1 VTQGPLTTETGAPV
15 ADNQNSET
23 AGVGGPV
30 LVQDQLLLEK
40 LAHFNRERIPERV
53 VHARGAGAYGTF
65 TVTADVTRYTR
76 AAFLSEVGKETETFL
91 RFSTVAGN
99 LGAADAVRDPRG
111 FSLKFYTEE
120 GNYDLVGN
128 NTPVFFIRDAI
139 KFPDFIHTQKRDPY
153 TGSTEMDNVWDFWSL
168 SPESTH
174 QVTWLF
180 GDRGI
185 PASYRHMDGFG
196 SHTFQWNNEAGEA
209 FWVKYHF
216 KTDQG
221 IKNLTQAEADR
232 LAGEDPDSHQR
243 DLREA
248 IERGDFPS
256 WTVGVQIMPVAEAAT
271 YRFNPFDLTKVWPHA
286 DYPIVWFG
294 KLELNRN
301 PENIFA
307 EVEQSIF
314 SPAHF
319 VPGIGP
325 SPDKMLQ
332 GRLFAYGDA
341 HRYRVGINADHLP
354 VNRPHATEARTNSR
368 DGYLYDGRH
377 QGSKNYEPNSFGGPV
392 QTDRPLWQPVPV
404 TGDTGNHEAPVH
416 AQDDDFVQAGDLYRL
431 MSQDEKGRLVDNLAQ
446 FISKVS
452 RDDIAERAIDNFR
465 QADDDFGKRLEA
477 ADRTPVVGGGPVAHP
492 GTRPT
497 GRSGTAAAR
506 PGGAGGGGADGGR
519 HRAHGLMRPRAGSA
533 RGVRARTGG
542 VREHAPPPGCPAS
555 SGAGLSSA
563 G

>member
-1 VTQGPLTTETGAPV
+1 MTTQDELRPTLTTEAGAPV
-15 ADNQNSET
+15 ADNQNTET
-23 AGVGGPV
+23 AGVGGPA
-30 LVQDQLLLEK
+30 LIQDQQLFEK

-65 TVTADVTRYTR
+65 TVTADVTPWTR
-76 AAFLSEVGKETETFL
+76 AAFLSEVGKQTEVFL

-111 FSLKFYTEE
+111 FAVKFYTED

-128 NTPVFFIRDAI
+128 NTPVFFIKDAL

-153 TGSTEMDNVWDFWSL
+153 TGSQEADNVWDFWGL
-168 SPESTH
+168 SPEATH

-185 PASYRHMDGFG
+185 PASYRHMNGYG
-196 SHTFQWNNEAGEA
+196 SHTYQWQNEAGEH

-221 IKNLTQAEADR
+221 IRSLTQDEANT
-232 LAGEDPDSHQR
+232 LAGQDPDSHQR
-243 DLREA
+243 DLRES
-248 IERGDFPS
+248 IERGEFPS
-256 WTVGVQIMPVAEAAT
+256 WTVQVQIMPAADAAN

-286 DYPIVWFG
+286 DYPPIEIG

-301 PENIFA
+301 PDNIFA

-377 QGSKNYEPNSFGGPV
+377 GRRKNYEPNSFGGPV
-392 QTDRPLWQPVPV
+392 ETGRPLWAATAVDGS
-404 TGDTGNHEAPVH
+404 TGTHAAPSH
-416 AQDDDFVQAGDLYRL
+416 AEDNDFVQAGDLYRL
-431 MSQDEKGRLVDNLAQ
+431 LSEEEKQRLIGNLSG
-446 FISKVS
+446 FIAKVS
-452 RDDIAERAIDNFR
+452 ADREDIVERAVDNFR
-465 QADDDFGKRLEA
+465 KADADFGQRLDA
-477 ADRTPVVGGGPVAHP
+477 A
-492 GTRPT
+492 
-497 GRSGTAAAR
+497 
-506 PGGAGGGGADGGR
+506 
-519 HRAHGLMRPRAGSA
+519 
-533 RGVRARTGG
+533 
-542 VREHAPPPGCPAS
+542 VRE
-555 SGAGLSSA
+555 LRKQ
-563 G
+563 

>member
-1 VTQGPLTTETGAPV
+1 MAKEQGWSEMTQEAYVTQGPLTTEAGAPV

-65 TVTADVTRYTR
+65 TVTADVTKYTR
-76 AAFLSEVGKETETFL
+76 AKFLSEVGKQTETFL

-99 LGAADAVRDPRG
+99 LGAPDAVRDPRG
-111 FSLKFYTEE
+111 FALKFYTEE

-153 TGSTEMDNVWDFWSL
+153 TGSQEADNVFDFWGL

-196 SHTFQWNNEAGEA
+196 SHTYQWNNEAGEA

-221 IKNLTQAEADR
+221 IKTLTAEEAEV
-232 LAGEDPDSHQR
+232 LAGKDPDSHQR

-256 WTVGVQIMPVAEAAT
+256 WTVSVQVMPAAEAAT

-286 DYPIVWFG
+286 DYPLIEFG

-354 VNRPHATEARTNSR
+354 VNRPHATEARTHSR

-377 QGSKNYEPNSFGGPV
+377 KGAKNYEPNSFGGPI
-392 QTDRPLWQPVPV
+392 QTDRSPWQPVAV
-404 TGDTGNHEAPVH
+404 TGVTGETVTPVH
-416 AQDDDFVQAGDLYRL
+416 AEDNDFVQAGNLYRL
-431 MSQDEKGRLVDNLAQ
+431 MTEEEKERLVNNLAGA
-446 FISKVS
+446 ISGVT
-452 RDDIAERAIDNFR
+452 REEIAARAINNFR
-465 QADDDFGKRLEA
+465 QADEDFGKRLEA
-477 ADRTPVVGGGPVAHP
+477 AVQA
-492 GTRPT
+492 
-497 GRSGTAAAR
+497 
-506 PGGAGGGGADGGR
+506 
-519 HRAHGLMRPRAGSA
+519 L
-533 RGVRARTGG
+533 RG
-542 VREHAPPPGCPAS
+542 
-555 SGAGLSSA
+555 
-563 G
+563 